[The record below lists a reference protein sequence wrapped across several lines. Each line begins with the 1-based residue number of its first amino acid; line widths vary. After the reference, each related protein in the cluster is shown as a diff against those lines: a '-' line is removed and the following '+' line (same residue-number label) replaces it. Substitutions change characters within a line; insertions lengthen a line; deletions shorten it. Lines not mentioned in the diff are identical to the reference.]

1 MPPVQEVPSPVDFAD
16 MAQARAWVANA
27 VARRPWRPRFFEA
40 FAAALDGYF
49 DTPARV
55 AEIGSGPGHLA
66 GAVLRRCRV
75 ARYTALDLSP
85 AMHEI
90 AREHLGDMAARV
102 RFVIADFRQP
112 DWARD
117 LGDVDALLT
126 MQAAHEV
133 RHRSRLPLL
142 FARVRDAI
150 RPGGL
155 FLYSDHYF
163 EAGGG
168 RNPELYVTREEQ
180 PRLLAQAGFDAVRLV
195 HDEGGMALY
204 AAGRP

>member
-1 MPPVQEVPSPVDFAD
+1 VTREFFATLT
-16 MAQARAWVANA
+16 V
-27 VARRPWRPRFFEA
+27 
-40 FAAALDGYF
+40 AAALDGYF
-49 DTPARV
+49 DTPVRV

-102 RFVIADFRQP
+102 RFVIADFRHP

-133 RHRSRLPLL
+133 RHRSQLPLL
-142 FARVRDAI
+142 FAGVRDAI

-163 EAGGG
+163 EVGGG
-168 RNPELYVTREEQ
+168 RRYSTISQHSARM
-180 PRLLAQAGFDAVRLV
+180 GT
-195 HDEGGMALY
+195 
-204 AAGRP
+204 GRRQ